1 MAYQAAV
8 LAALSEVEDALVAL
22 RTDRQRVA
30 HLQAAAQAARRAAAL
45 ARQRFGSGL
54 IDFQPV
60 LDTQRAELSSQDG
73 VASATADVAADQ
85 VRLFRALGGGLA
97 EPTGTVR

>member
-1 MAYQAAV
+1 MIVEQV
-8 LAALSEVEDALVAL
+8 IVGGEALSLMP
-22 RTDRQRVA
+22 TCGGKRQCC
-30 HLQAAAQAARRAAAL
+30 QTAAL

-97 EPTGTVR
+97 EPAGTVR